1 MVRITTGNK
10 EGLEVC
16 GSLEVAVDIVVRGRI
31 DSVTSHVMNVKGGTG
46 GIFSSALAFGGRVR

>member
-1 MVRITTGNK
+1 M
-10 EGLEVC
+10 
-16 GSLEVAVDIVVRGRI
+16 EVAVDIVVRGRI